1 MYIGVLMDKED
12 SILINTYYKNA
23 EKAYIEGD
31 YEQTE
36 QYLKN
41 IEELETNNLPAKI
54 LSAKT
59 LYYQG
64 FYDEAQN
71 SLNNNKIYDNK
82 LLCDIQEFLGYIHYQ
97 NANYIDAIKEFSNA
111 INSNPNTNNL
121 AEIFEYRGICYYETI
136 EPIEA
141 LFDIAKAIDLTK
153 GNTVNELGEYIR
165 KINEEN
171 PNTEEIQKCIE
182 NFNGKYLY
190 YCIETDNI
198 EYFAEHLNYQNA
210 IELLNTAIEE
220 KEFEK
225 EVYTY
230 LKGKISYNNGDYAK
244 ALNYLNEAINYI
256 ENDEGW
262 YYHTED
268 IFYYRGLTYIKLNQR
283 QNAKNDLTKALE
295 LARENNDSDKES
307 EKFVEYTNTLKNI
320 DRINILTCSMEQL
333 LQIEG
338 FDENKATT
346 FIKARNE
353 GKLYY
358 DIDSFAQDYQI
369 QPHILFE
376 IQDKLI
382 FPQKQKNKLGRKID
396 W

>member
-1 MYIGVLMDKED
+1 MDKEV
-12 SILINTYYKNA
+12 SKLINIYYKSA

-41 IEELETNNLPAKI
+41 IEEFENNNLPAKI

-59 LYYQG
+59 LYHQG
-64 FYDEAQN
+64 FYDEAQK
-71 SLNNNKIYDNK
+71 SLNNILNDNQNLDDK
-82 LLCDIQEFLGYIHYQ
+82 LLSDIQEFLGYIYFQ
-97 NANYIDAIKEFSNA
+97 NANYKDAIKEFSNA
-111 INSNPNTNNL
+111 INSNTNINSL
-121 AEIFEYRGICYYETI
+121 AEIFEYRGICYYETN

-153 GNTVNELGEYIR
+153 GKTVNELGEYIR

-171 PNTEEIQKCIE
+171 PNTQEIQNCIE
-182 NFNGKYLY
+182 NFDGKYLY

-198 EYFAEHLNYQNA
+198 EYFAEHLNYPNA

-220 KEFEK
+220 NEFEK
-225 EVYTY
+225 EVCTY
-230 LKGKISYNNGDYAK
+230 LKGKISYSNGNYEN
-244 ALNYLNEAINYI
+244 ALNYLTEAINYI
-256 ENDEGW
+256 ENDESL

-268 IFYYRGLTYIKLNQR
+268 MYYYRGLTYIKLNQL

-295 LARENNDSDKES
+295 LAKENNDLSEKS
-307 EKFVEYTNTLKNI
+307 EKFADYTNALKNV
-320 DRINILTCSMEQL
+320 DRINISTCSMEQL

-338 FDENKATT
+338 FDENKANT
-346 FIKARNE
+346 FIKAREE

-369 QPHILFE
+369 QPHILLE

-382 FPQKQKNKLGRKID
+382 FPQKPKNKLGRKVD

>member
-1 MYIGVLMDKED
+1 MDKEID
-12 SILINTYYKNA
+12 KLVDTYYKNA

-41 IEELETNNLPAKI
+41 IEELENNNLPAKI

-59 LYYQG
+59 LYHQG
-64 FYDEAQN
+64 FYDEALN
-71 SLNNNKIYDNK
+71 SLNNILNNNQNTDSK

-97 NANYIDAIKEFSNA
+97 NANYADAIKEFSNA
-111 INSNPNTNNL
+111 INSNPNTKNL
-121 AEIFEYRGICYYETI
+121 AEIFEYRGICYYETN

-153 GNTVNELGEYIR
+153 GKTVNELGEYIR

-171 PNTEEIQKCIE
+171 PNTEEIKNCIE
-182 NFNGKYLY
+182 NFDGKYLY

-210 IELLNTAIEE
+210 INLLNTAIEE
-220 KEFEK
+220 NEYEK
-225 EVYTY
+225 DTCTY
-230 LKGKISYNNGDYAK
+230 LKGKISYSKGNYEN
-244 ALNYLNEAINYI
+244 ALNYLTEAINYI

-268 IFYYRGLTYIKLNQR
+268 MYYYRGLTYIKLNQR

-295 LARENNDSDKES
+295 IAKENNNSDEKS
-307 EKFVEYTNTLKNI
+307 EKLKEYTNTLDNI
-320 DRINILTCSMEQL
+320 DRINILTCSAEQL

-338 FDENKATT
+338 FDENKANT
-346 FIKARNE
+346 FIKAREE

-369 QPHILFE
+369 QPHIILE
-376 IQDKLI
+376 LQDKII
-382 FPQKQKNKLGRKID
+382 FPQKPKNKLGRKVD

>member
-1 MYIGVLMDKED
+1 MDKEV
-12 SILINTYYKNA
+12 SKLINTYYKSA

-41 IEELETNNLPAKI
+41 IEELENNNLPAKI

-59 LYYQG
+59 LYHQG
-64 FYDEAQN
+64 FYDEAQK
-71 SLNNNKIYDNK
+71 SLNNILNDNQNLDDK
-82 LLCDIQEFLGYIHYQ
+82 LLSDIQEFLGYIYFQ
-97 NANYIDAIKEFSNA
+97 NANYKDAIKEFSNA
-111 INSNPNTNNL
+111 INSNTNINSL
-121 AEIFEYRGICYYETI
+121 AEIFEYRGICYYETN

-153 GNTVNELGEYIR
+153 GKTVNELGEYIR

-171 PNTEEIQKCIE
+171 PNTQEIQNCIE
-182 NFNGKYLY
+182 NFDGKYLY

-198 EYFAEHLNYQNA
+198 EYFTEHLNYPNA

-220 KEFEK
+220 NEFEK
-225 EVYTY
+225 EVCTY
-230 LKGKISYNNGDYAK
+230 LKGKISYSNGNYEN
-244 ALNYLNEAINYI
+244 ALNYLTEAINYI
-256 ENDEGW
+256 ENDESL

-268 IFYYRGLTYIKLNQR
+268 MYYYRGLTYIKLNQL

-295 LARENNDSDKES
+295 LAKENNDLSEKS
-307 EKFVEYTNTLKNI
+307 EKFADYTNALKNV

-338 FDENKATT
+338 FDENKANT
-346 FIKARNE
+346 FIKAREE

-369 QPHILFE
+369 QPHILLE

-382 FPQKQKNKLGRKID
+382 FPQKPKNKLGRKVD